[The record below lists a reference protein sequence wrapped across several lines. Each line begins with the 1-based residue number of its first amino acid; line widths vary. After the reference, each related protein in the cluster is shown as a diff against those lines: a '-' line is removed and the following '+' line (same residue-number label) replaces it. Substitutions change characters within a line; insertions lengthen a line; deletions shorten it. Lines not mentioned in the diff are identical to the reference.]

1 MVLESDENLKESNRN
16 ESLTKI
22 SYQSDSQSQLK
33 FISDFD
39 EENTINCVF
48 KNEEFK
54 YKEGYTFKNCKIK

>member
-1 MVLESDENLKESNRN
+1 MVLESNENLKESNTN
-16 ESLTKI
+16 ESITKV
-22 SYQSDSQSQLK
+22 SYQSDQQSQLK

-54 YKEGYTFKNCKIK
+54 FKEGYTFKH